1 MANTWLFNTSD
12 EAVEVPIS
20 YVDASNKVVK
30 TSVFIQ
36 PRARAR
42 IQSGAKA
49 DSEFLQLNARK
60 IVAREVTGDK

>member
-1 MANTWLFNTSD
+1 MADTWIFNTSD
-12 EAVEVPIS
+12 EAMEVPIS
-20 YVDASNKVVK
+20 YVDESNKVVK

-49 DSEFLQLNARK
+49 DSEFLQLNTRK
-60 IVAREVTGDK
+60 VVAREVKGDK